1 MPRKNEVDYLAEI
14 AGNFSNAT
22 EATPSIYTGTSTT
35 SSATVVNPNTNRTY
49 LLIQNLSDTDMN
61 VNFGQAASATT
72 LRIPK
77 DGGGVTFE
85 SSYCPTTDVRLICG
99 IAGKAYYILEG

>member
-1 MPRKNEVDYLAEI
+1 MPRKNEIDYLAEI
-14 AGNFSNAT
+14 SSSFSNAT
-22 EATPSIYTGTSTT
+22 SAVPSIYANTAPTTST
-35 SSATVVNPNTNRTY
+35 AVVPANLNRTY

-61 VNFGQAASATT
+61 VNFGQAASAST

-77 DGGGVTFE
+77 DGGGMTFE